1 MVAWHD
7 GDRTTAADTSQ
18 RVDTCGGSRND
29 RPVPFVR
36 RRACALAQHLGPIL
50 QGSQATLC
58 RMLSNLLARAKVIQ
72 VIHGWPPHRVSNW
85 ENWLPIFILAAP
97 GLLISLVLTAL
108 FLHVL
113 AGLEWSLAFLLGAIL
128 SPNDPVAVLGL
139 FRQVKVHERLSI
151 IIEGESLFNE
161 GVAGS
166 LYQTFLCHCLWS
178 LSAG

>member
-72 VIHGWPPHRVSNW
+72 VIHGWPPHRVSNRRK
-85 ENWLPIFILAAP
+85 LASYFHLSWTRTPYIIGTHRPFFACSC
-97 GLLISLVLTAL
+97 GVGMESCL
-108 FLHVL
+108 F
-113 AGLEWSLAFLLGAIL
+113 AWRYSFAE
-128 SPNDPVAVLGL
+128 
-139 FRQVKVHERLSI
+139 
-151 IIEGESLFNE
+151 
-161 GVAGS
+161 
-166 LYQTFLCHCLWS
+166 
-178 LSAG
+178 